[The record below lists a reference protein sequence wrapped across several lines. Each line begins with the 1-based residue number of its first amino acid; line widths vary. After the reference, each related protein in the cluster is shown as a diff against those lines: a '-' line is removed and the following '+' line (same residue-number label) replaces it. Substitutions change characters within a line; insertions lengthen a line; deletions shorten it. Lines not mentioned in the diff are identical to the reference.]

1 MKILSVLKRGAVKS
15 ASSYKFLI
23 VMWLIMLATVFLVAV
38 PLKAAF
44 KSAFGTSMLKDSLL
58 GGFDLGVLG
67 DIAPVL
73 KPLMAS
79 MSSGILLLLLVN
91 VLLYSFFAG
100 GLFTR
105 FTTEYGN
112 FRVHEYLKSSARYFF
127 PFLGIFF
134 IVLGM
139 TILWSFLSI
148 LLPIAII
155 KPQDTGMEALA
166 NTMKILAAVWFLG
179 IPVLLL
185 VADHARRWMTTT
197 GTRRVSTA
205 IGAGFQSTFRSF
217 LMSYFAV
224 LIVLIISVALSYLTL
239 KYVSNSLPEKG
250 IYIFLFFIAAQ
261 ALAIMKLW
269 AKAWRYA
276 TVTELAFHNM

>member
-15 ASSYKFLI
+15 ALAYKFLI
-23 VMWLIMLATVFLVAV
+23 VMWLVMLVTVFLVAI
-38 PLKAAF
+38 PLRAEF

-73 KPLMAS
+73 KPIMAG
-79 MSSGILLLLLVN
+79 MPSGILMLLLVN

-112 FRVHEYLKSSARYFF
+112 FRVHEYFKSSARYFF
-127 PFLGIFF
+127 PFLGVFF
-134 IVLGM
+134 IVFGM

-148 LLPIAII
+148 LLPIAIL
-155 KPQDTGMEALA
+155 KPQETGMEALV
-166 NTMKILAAVWFLG
+166 NTIKILAVVWFLG

-197 GTRRVSTA
+197 GTRRVFTA
-205 IGAGFQSTFRSF
+205 IGAGFQSTFKSF

-224 LIVLIISVALSYLTL
+224 LIVLLVSVVLSYLTL
-239 KYVSNSLPEKG
+239 RFVSGSLPEKG
-250 IYIFLFFIAAQ
+250 IFIFLFFIVTQ
-261 ALAIMKLW
+261 ALVIIKLW

-276 TVTELAFHNM
+276 TVTEMAFHQ